1 MTAQEQPQQQHIKPS
16 VLIVEM
22 KKETKGRY
30 VQQAQRRGMK
40 VGVWVQSVLNAA
52 LDDDLR
58 PPER

>member
-1 MTAQEQPQQQHIKPS
+1 MTAQELPQQQTEKPS

-22 KKETKGRY
+22 KKEDKARY

-40 VGVWVQSVLNAA
+40 VGAWVQAVLSAA

-58 PPER
+58 PPGR